1 MTVYTTKQGKGH
13 VQCYPFQDPPVTL
26 RTSDS
31 ILENALSAVKNDT
44 RVKGF
49 YDVTPLV
56 KFLWFD
62 LVLGIV
68 LDYMHGVLLRVT
80 KQFLDLWLPPSR
92 YKKPWFIGNKTKAI
106 DKRLKYIEPPN
117 FIQNSKRTGD
127 KLCLF

>member
-13 VQCYPFQDPPVTL
+13 VQCYPFQGPPVTL
-26 RTSDS
+26 HISDS
-31 ILENALSAVKNDT
+31 ILENVLSAVKNNT

-62 LVLGIV
+62 LVL
-68 LDYMHGVLLRVT
+68 DVLLRVT
-80 KQFLDLWLPPSR
+80 KQFLNLWLPPSR

-106 DKRLKYIEPPN
+106 DKRLKYMEPPN
-117 FIQNSKRTGD
+117 FIQTSKRTGD
-127 KLCLF
+127 KFCLF

>member
-13 VQCYPFQDPPVTL
+13 VQCYPFQGPPVTL
-26 RTSDS
+26 RISDS
-31 ILENALSAVKNDT
+31 ILENVLSAVKNNT

-62 LVLGIV
+62 LVL
-68 LDYMHGVLLRVT
+68 DMLLRVT
-80 KQFLDLWLPPSR
+80 KQFLNLWLPPSR

-106 DKRLKYIEPPN
+106 DKRLKYMEPPN
-117 FIQNSKRTGD
+117 FIQTSKRTGD
-127 KLCLF
+127 KFCLF

>member
-13 VQCYPFQDPPVTL
+13 VQCYPFQGPPVTL
-26 RTSDS
+26 RISDS
-31 ILENALSAVKNDT
+31 ILENVLSAVKNKT

-62 LVLGIV
+62 LVL
-68 LDYMHGVLLRVT
+68 DVLLRVT
-80 KQFLDLWLPPSR
+80 KQFLNLWLPPSR

-106 DKRLKYIEPPN
+106 DKRLKYKEPPN
-117 FIQNSKRTGD
+117 FIQTSKRTGD
-127 KLCLF
+127 KFCLF

>member
-13 VQCYPFQDPPVTL
+13 VQCYPFQGPPVTL
-26 RTSDS
+26 RISDS
-31 ILENALSAVKNDT
+31 ILENVLSAVKNNT

-62 LVLGIV
+62 LVL
-68 LDYMHGVLLRVT
+68 DVLLRVT
-80 KQFLDLWLPPSR
+80 KQFLNLWLPPSR

-106 DKRLKYIEPPN
+106 DKRLKYMEPPN
-117 FIQNSKRTGD
+117 FIQTSKRTGD
-127 KLCLF
+127 KFCLF